1 MFIGAHVELGT
12 MPFPVAQ
19 QRLAAY
25 ALDLAALRRDSEAA
39 LREGLRLFDGD
50 LASAM
55 PIEVLNASVRHQPG
69 VTMMPLRWLRR
80 AAPEDETPLL
90 DANLEVVNA
99 GRGTV
104 RLTAVGSFRPRSRPA
119 DADEFVAE
127 EWTAEIMLR
136 ALLLRVAAAIGSVNA
151 AG

>member
-1 MFIGAHVELGT
+1 

-80 AAPEDETPLL
+80 AAPEDEMPLL
-90 DANLEVVNA
+90 DANVESRRRRPGN
-99 GRGTV
+99 G
-104 RLTAVGSFRPRSRPA
+104 AVGRTSHGWLRPA
-119 DADEFVAE
+119 SG
-127 EWTAEIMLR
+127 
-136 ALLLRVAAAIGSVNA
+136 LLDRPS
-151 AG
+151 